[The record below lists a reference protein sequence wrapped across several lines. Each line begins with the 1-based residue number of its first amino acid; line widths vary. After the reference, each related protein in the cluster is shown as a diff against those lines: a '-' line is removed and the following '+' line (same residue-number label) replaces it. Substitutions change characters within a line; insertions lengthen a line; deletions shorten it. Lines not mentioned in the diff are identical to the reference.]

1 MLRSRQGTPLS
12 GNQGAK
18 GHRARARVA
27 ISDAKGGV
35 MAERAVQS
43 GNEPS
48 VDELREEIDR
58 IDSQLLAML
67 NRRTDL
73 ALTIGRV
80 KHAQRLPVHVPERE
94 RAILA
99 RLEALNTG
107 PLPNDAVGEIFEKIM
122 SQMRKMEERLRH

>member
-1 MLRSRQGTPLS
+1 MS
-12 GNQGAK
+12 
-18 GHRARARVA
+18 
-27 ISDAKGGV
+27 
-35 MAERAVQS
+35 ERAVQTDS
-43 GNEPS
+43 TPS
-48 VDELREEIDR
+48 MGELREEIDR

-67 NRRTDL
+67 NRRTEL

-107 PLPNDAVGEIFEKIM
+107 PLPNDAVGEIFETIM
-122 SQMRKMEERLRH
+122 SQMRKMEERLHH